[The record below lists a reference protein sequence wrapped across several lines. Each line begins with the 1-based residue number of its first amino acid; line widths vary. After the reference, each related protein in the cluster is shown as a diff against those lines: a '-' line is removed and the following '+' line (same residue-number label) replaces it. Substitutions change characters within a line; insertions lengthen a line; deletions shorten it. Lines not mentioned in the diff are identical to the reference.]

1 MSTKPAKKFQDFPVQ
16 AHPELAEVAEAGEE
30 EL

>member
-1 MSTKPAKKFQDFPVQ
+1 MSTKPAKKFQDFPDL
-16 AHPELAEVAEAGEE
+16 AHRALAEVAEAGEE